1 VLLNRALA
9 AVHVLVLATSVS
21 GCMLFDF
28 MFDPPGKGAAA
39 ERGYALSAPLIE
51 ALEKYRVD
59 HARYPASLSVLS
71 PTYVRIIPE
80 EEIKDG
86 RLEYL
91 SRGDRYELSFTYG
104 PPGRNICVY
113 RSAETQWSCYGYY

>member
-1 VLLNRALA
+1 MLLNRVLA
-9 AVHVLVLATSVS
+9 AVHILVLGTSLS

-39 ERGYALSAPLIE
+39 ERGYALSAPIIT
-51 ALEKYRVD
+51 ALEKYRLD
-59 HARYPASLSVLS
+59 HARYPDSLSVLS
-71 PTYVRIIPE
+71 PTYVPAIPE

-86 RLEYL
+86 RLGYL
-91 SRGDRYELSFTYG
+91 RRGDSYELSFTYG

-113 RSAETQWSCYGYY
+113 RSSEEQWSCYGYY